1 MRAVAVSADTLA
13 PVSRA
18 RARVGD
24 RIGNLAKR
32 ALSVLDTRAPCLAPS
47 GTLAHSGAP
56 NRALMR
62 VTLAPV
68 SRRARARARAR
79 GGGPPLASEHPFAPL
94 ALLSAQRV

>member
-24 RIGNLAKR
+24 RIGNLAR
-32 ALSVLDTRAPCLAPS
+32 HALSVLDTRAPCLAPS

-62 VTLAPV
+62 GTLAPV

-79 GGGPPLASEHPFAPL
+79 APLASEHPFAPL

>member
-62 VTLAPV
+62 GTLAPV

-79 GGGPPLASEHPFAPL
+79 APPLASEHPFAPL